1 MHKFSQLSVKVKVLV
16 LVVYTVV
23 LATLIVLLTRMFQPS
38 IDANYQDY
46 GTTPYDENLIVT
58 LKKREKRNIPS
69 TTGSNTDKNK
79 EYSYWDVFMYLTK
92 KDSNAMIINVHGFLT
107 ALTADGNLL
116 YKEGKASTWSN
127 TSASFASWSNL
138 GKTSNDY
145 DSKTEEYTKLDNKP
159 IKLYV
164 SIYYEI
170 RNTQTGKYDF
180 KHFTYQAE
188 DLDLEKIDFDSF
200 DERQID
206 NETAGKK
213 GCLVNQ
219 GELFELRIER
229 RVTGETVN
237 KLRTYLIPK
246 TVDGV
251 TMENMAIEIYARV
264 TNHPTDTE
272 NYFSEYIL
280 IDSYYGCINQSSIM
294 PSTNAVDV
302 NKVYTISKLY
312 IIAKVTGS
320 DNRETVTKAWVD
332 FENIKTY

>member
-1 MHKFSQLSVKVKVLV
+1 
-16 LVVYTVV
+16 
-23 LATLIVLLTRMFQPS
+23 
-38 IDANYQDY
+38 
-46 GTTPYDENLIVT
+46 
-58 LKKREKRNIPS
+58 
-69 TTGSNTDKNK
+69 
-79 EYSYWDVFMYLTK
+79 
-92 KDSNAMIINVHGFLT
+92 
-107 ALTADGNLL
+107 
-116 YKEGKASTWSN
+116 
-127 TSASFASWSNL
+127 
-138 GKTSNDY
+138 
-145 DSKTEEYTKLDNKP
+145 
-159 IKLYV
+159 
-164 SIYYEI
+164 
-170 RNTQTGKYDF
+170 
-180 KHFTYQAE
+180 
-188 DLDLEKIDFDSF
+188 LDLEKIDFDSF

-213 GCLVNQ
+213 GYLVNQ

-264 TNHPTDTE
+264 NNHPTDTE

-280 IDSYYGCINQSSIM
+280 IDSYYGCINQLSIM